1 MESRK
6 KTAKAIREYQ
16 YNAVKKNTEGLIT
29 IKELLFEEIEKI
41 PGWKIEKYS
50 KKNLVKNVSAY
61 VKRRHQYVINTN
73 FLEKKQENGTRETI
87 RKYLYRYPPEKE
99 TSNSVSN
106 AVLTTE
112 TTETV
117 MTMDEQDEELGAL
130 IAVDENEIDDMTRNN
145 LIKNKENKPDI
156 VHSVPTAIDEITYKL
171 QNLGLEL
178 SIESH
183 INSIIRN
190 LQQLK
195 YVFKTAVPFVGN
207 REILPVDD
215 EHFTQIYN
223 TSTEFIDNFKEEFPS
238 LVPHV
243 QYNDFHVMIEY
254 ATSRYRFLSVN
265 RSRNITK
272 ILLPDQVQTI
282 LNECGFD
289 SKDVVSWEEPIEVPI
304 GVNTNIFI
312 AREAIINGLNP
323 LETFPYSELDG
334 YGKGIGDLNEIIGP
348 IISRRNKKINIR
360 NLLYRGERRYRDIPR
375 AIRYGIRPRNP
386 ELSDFGEGFYTTP
399 SIVYAIN
406 HVRSVEND
414 ALLIFDWKDS
424 GGNNVTTKY
433 INENEWISTVKG
445 HICADDIT
453 KPEPPDH
460 SEDIWVGA
468 ISGNY
473 DEVIRCSKPQ
483 CSNFM
488 QVVGITPAGWKAFEE
503 RLIAIIYVYS

>member
-16 YNAVKKNTEGLIT
+16 YNAVKKNTEGFIT

-41 PGWKIEKYS
+41 PGWKIEKYP

-61 VKRRHQYVINTN
+61 VKRRHQYVINMN
-73 FLEKKQENGTRETI
+73 FLEKGQENSAKETI
-87 RKYLYRYPPEKE
+87 KKYLYRYPPEKE

-117 MTMDEQDEELGAL
+117 MTMDEQDEELGTL
-130 IAVDENEIDDMTRNN
+130 IAVDENKIDDTTRNN

-195 YVFKTAVPFVGN
+195 YVFETAVLFVGN

-223 TSTEFIDNFKEEFPS
+223 ASTEFMDNFKEEFPS
-238 LVPHV
+238 LVLACPGKVDGKEYIIVTMELPEETPVHILFK
-243 QYNDFHVMIEY
+243 YNDFHVMIEY
-254 ATSRYRFLSVN
+254 ATSRYGFLSVN

-272 ILLPDQVQTI
+272 TFLPDQVQTI
-282 LNECGFD
+282 LNECSFD
-289 SKDVVSWEEPIEVPI
+289 SKDVVSWEEPIEIPI

-312 AREAIINGLNP
+312 ARKAIINGLNP

-334 YGKGIGDLNEIIGP
+334 YGKGIGDIPGFITDNYQLVSTESFIQCARKTFPNEVVAYKWKFRKKGDLNEIIGP

-360 NLLYRGERRYRDIPR
+360 NLLYRGECRYRDIPR
-375 AIRYGIRPRNP
+375 AIRYGIRPRNS
-386 ELSDFGEGFYTTP
+386 ELSDFGEGFYTTQVLFMP
-399 SIVYAIN
+399 
-406 HVRSVEND
+406 
-414 ALLIFDWKDS
+414 LI
-424 GGNNVTTKY
+424 
-433 INENEWISTVKG
+433 
-445 HICADDIT
+445 
-453 KPEPPDH
+453 
-460 SEDIWVGA
+460 
-468 ISGNY
+468 
-473 DEVIRCSKPQ
+473 
-483 CSNFM
+483 M
-488 QVVGITPAGWKAFEE
+488 
-503 RLIAIIYVYS
+503 

>member
-16 YNAVKKNTEGLIT
+16 YNAVKKNTEGFIT

-41 PGWKIEKYS
+41 PGWKIEKYP

-61 VKRRHQYVINTN
+61 VKRRHQYVINMN
-73 FLEKKQENGTRETI
+73 FLEKGQENSAKETI
-87 RKYLYRYPPEKE
+87 KKYLYRYPPEKE

-117 MTMDEQDEELGAL
+117 MTMDEQDEELGTL
-130 IAVDENEIDDMTRNN
+130 IAVDENKIDDTTRNN

-195 YVFKTAVPFVGN
+195 YVFETAVLFVGN

-223 TSTEFIDNFKEEFPS
+223 ASTEFMDNFKEEFPS
-238 LVPHV
+238 LVLACP
-243 QYNDFHVMIEY
+243 EY
-254 ATSRYRFLSVN
+254 ATSRYGFLSVN

-272 ILLPDQVQTI
+272 TFLPDQVQTI
-282 LNECGFD
+282 LNECSFD
-289 SKDVVSWEEPIEVPI
+289 SKDVVSWEEPIEIPI

-312 AREAIINGLNP
+312 ARKAIINGLNP

-334 YGKGIGDLNEIIGP
+334 YGKGIGDIPGFITDNYQLVSTESFIQCARKTFPNEVVAYKWKFRKKGDLNEIIGP

-360 NLLYRGERRYRDIPR
+360 NLLYRGECRYRDIPR
-375 AIRYGIRPRNP
+375 AIRYGIRPRNS
-386 ELSDFGEGFYTTP
+386 ELSDFGEGFYTTQVLFMP
-399 SIVYAIN
+399 
-406 HVRSVEND
+406 
-414 ALLIFDWKDS
+414 LI
-424 GGNNVTTKY
+424 
-433 INENEWISTVKG
+433 
-445 HICADDIT
+445 
-453 KPEPPDH
+453 
-460 SEDIWVGA
+460 
-468 ISGNY
+468 
-473 DEVIRCSKPQ
+473 
-483 CSNFM
+483 M
-488 QVVGITPAGWKAFEE
+488 
-503 RLIAIIYVYS
+503 

>member
-1 MESRK
+1 
-6 KTAKAIREYQ
+6 
-16 YNAVKKNTEGLIT
+16 
-29 IKELLFEEIEKI
+29 
-41 PGWKIEKYS
+41 
-50 KKNLVKNVSAY
+50 
-61 VKRRHQYVINTN
+61 
-73 FLEKKQENGTRETI
+73 
-87 RKYLYRYPPEKE
+87 
-99 TSNSVSN
+99 
-106 AVLTTE
+106 
-112 TTETV
+112 
-117 MTMDEQDEELGAL
+117 
-130 IAVDENEIDDMTRNN
+130 
-145 LIKNKENKPDI
+145 
-156 VHSVPTAIDEITYKL
+156 
-171 QNLGLEL
+171 
-178 SIESH
+178 
-183 INSIIRN
+183 
-190 LQQLK
+190 
-195 YVFKTAVPFVGN
+195 
-207 REILPVDD
+207 
-215 EHFTQIYN
+215 
-223 TSTEFIDNFKEEFPS
+223 
-238 LVPHV
+238 
-243 QYNDFHVMIEY
+243 MIEY

-334 YGKGIGDLNEIIGP
+334 
-348 IISRRNKKINIR
+348 
-360 NLLYRGERRYRDIPR
+360 GERRYRDIPR